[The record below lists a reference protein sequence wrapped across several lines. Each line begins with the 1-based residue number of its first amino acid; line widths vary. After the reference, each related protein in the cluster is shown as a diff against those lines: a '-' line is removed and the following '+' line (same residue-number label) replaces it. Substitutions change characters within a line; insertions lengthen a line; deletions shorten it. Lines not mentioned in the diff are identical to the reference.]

1 VFSLAEDN
9 ALAGSNPCRKVKK
22 LRQDNRRTRY
32 LTAGEEKRL
41 IAALTGRR
49 AYLRPIVVLA
59 LNTGMRLGEILGLEW
74 SNVDLNRR
82 LIYVTNTKSGKDR
95 VIPMNQAAS
104 SSLEHVQRAGKR
116 VFNVDSIKVAWA
128 AALRDAKIEDFRFH
142 DLRHTAATRLADAG
156 TDAFTIAAILG
167 HGTIQMSARYTHATD
182 ERKRRAVERM
192 SESQNLGH
200 IPVTQI
206 EAAS

>member
-1 VFSLAEDN
+1 MSRIHLRREAKVDPDS
-9 ALAGSNPCRKVKK
+9 CREEIKPPFLVERFKRERK
-22 LRQDNRRTRY
+22 LTPV
-32 LTAGEEKRL
+32 GETQPRER
-41 IAALTGRR
+41 
-49 AYLRPIVVLA
+49 
-59 LNTGMRLGEILGLEW
+59 
-74 SNVDLNRR
+74 
-82 LIYVTNTKSGKDR
+82 
-95 VIPMNQAAS
+95 
-104 SSLEHVQRAGKR
+104 
-116 VFNVDSIKVAWA
+116 A

-167 HGTIQMSARYTHATD
+167 HSTIQMSARYTHATD